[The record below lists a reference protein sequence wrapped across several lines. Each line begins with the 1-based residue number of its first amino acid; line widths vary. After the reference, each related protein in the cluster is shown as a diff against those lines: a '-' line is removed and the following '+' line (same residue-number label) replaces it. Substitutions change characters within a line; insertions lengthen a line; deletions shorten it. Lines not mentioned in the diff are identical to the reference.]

1 MIMNNT
7 LKLTI
12 TGILVGSLSLPLPLP
27 KAVQAAEPTVTTRSS
42 QSLLLAE
49 NHSEAVPDSKA
60 PKTPKDKGQHAKGV
74 KKHADEILGFTL
86 QNTVNNGLPL
96 ETRQVKPN
104 PLVLL
109 EMLKNSLSE
118 LLQQHGKPLQVN
130 TNIKMLV
137 SDKMAKQLGEL
148 PTLTIKTN
156 VDSQGKGQSELTI
169 PEVRLVAK
177 EGSLNWQGL
186 TGQLMFPEKFDTL
199 SVALKAAAL
208 TFEEADKSSLSISPM
223 TLNGVLDADLLPTQ
237 GDFSLPAL
245 TMVEHKN
252 EVNVKDVS
260 LNFKTDQT
268 NSGLQL
274 GGGSFKIGQIG
285 VIKQGTSMFMLEG
298 LELVS
303 DSKEQEGLVT
313 ATIHSRI
320 NQLAVNE
327 IVVPDENL
335 EMSYKGDLEFRRLDA
350 QVALELQ
357 KTKRDMLKQLQA
369 GTISEEML
377 GIVIVGKLIEMAP
390 KLLAKSP
397 EIALSQLSLKTKE
410 GELRGEI
417 TISIDGKKVT
427 ALDFNHLLTGA
438 QAQADFDISKAL
450 LEKMFATAQ
459 AGKHK
464 RQKPKAGEKSP
475 AQQIQALVDQKIL
488 VASGEDNYKLS
499 ATFQNGKLTLNGQE
513 RPVPFLSPE
522 KHGEPQKGEPAGK
535 KEEHRAITR

>member
-1 MIMNNT
+1 MIINNV
-7 LKLTI
+7 LKLAI

-27 KAVQAAEPTVTTRSS
+27 KAVQAAELTVTTTTSS
-42 QSLLLAE
+42 QSLVLAE
-49 NHSEAVPDSKA
+49 KDSEAVPDSKA
-60 PKTPKDKGQHAKGV
+60 IKTPKDKGQHAKEG

-86 QNTVNNGLPL
+86 QNTVNDGSPL
-96 ETRQVKPN
+96 ETKQVKPN

-109 EMLKNSLSE
+109 EFFTNSLRE

-137 SDKMAKQLGEL
+137 SGKIAKQLGEL

-156 VDSQGKGQSELTI
+156 VDSQGKGQSDLTI
-169 PEVRLVAK
+169 PEFRLVDK

-186 TGQLMFPEKFDTL
+186 TGQLRFPEKFDTL

-208 TFEEADKSSLSISPM
+208 TVEEAGKFSLSISPM
-223 TLNGVLDADLLPTQ
+223 TLNGVLDADLFPTQ

-245 TMVEHKN
+245 KMVEHKN
-252 EVNVKDVS
+252 EVNVKEVS

-285 VIKQGTSMFMLEG
+285 VMAEGSSKVMLKG

-303 DSKEQEGLVT
+303 SSAEQDNLVT
-313 ATIHSRI
+313 TSVHSRI

-327 IVVPDENL
+327 VVPGENL
-335 EMSYKGDLEFRRLDA
+335 DISYASDLEFRRLDA
-350 QVALELQ
+350 QAVLEIQ
-357 KTKRDMLKQLQA
+357 KTMRDMQKQLQA

-377 GIVIVGKLIEMAP
+377 GIVIVGKLMEMAP

-410 GELRGEI
+410 GELRGEV
-417 TISIDGKKVT
+417 TVSIDGKKVT
-427 ALDFNHLLTGA
+427 ALDVNHLLMGA

-464 RQKPKAGEKSP
+464 HPKPKSGEKSP
-475 AQQIQALVDQKIL
+475 AQQIQSLVDQKIL
-488 VASGEDNYKLS
+488 VAAGEDNYKLS

-522 KHGEPQKGEPAGK
+522 KHGGPQKGGPAGEK
-535 KEEHRAITR
+535 